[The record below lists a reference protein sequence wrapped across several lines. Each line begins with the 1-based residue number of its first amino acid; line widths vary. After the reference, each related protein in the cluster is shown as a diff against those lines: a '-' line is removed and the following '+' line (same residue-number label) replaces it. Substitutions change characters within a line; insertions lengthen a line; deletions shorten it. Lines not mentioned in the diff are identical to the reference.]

1 MLDDYDVIICQG
13 MTDIAR
19 QTVEFLYEENGGMP
33 RDLHLP
39 TMEDIKD
46 ELAKFTIDRLHKGT
60 VVVIKTLSQQ
70 TTSSTGTIL
79 LPKFAVRSMLKTFG
93 LMGIVLDIDQVRE
106 RGKSFAGRLHGGR
119 LHGGGCMGEGCMGVA
134 LAFRKSN

>member
-1 MLDDYDVIICQG
+1 MSVVIMTTG

-60 VVVIKTLSQQ
+60 VVVIKTLPQQ
-70 TTSSTGTIL
+70 TSPTGTIL

-93 LMGIVLDIDQVRE
+93 LMGVVLDIDQVSGGSFFPGGWLTLRGVGRVE
-106 RGKSFAGRLHGGR
+106 RVVTTRDF
-119 LHGGGCMGEGCMGVA
+119 
-134 LAFRKSN
+134 

>member
-1 MLDDYDVIICQG
+1 

-70 TTSSTGTIL
+70 TSSTGTIL

-93 LMGIVLDIDQVRE
+93 LMGIVLDIDQVRGGISS
-106 RGKSFAGRLHGGR
+106 RWLFNFLWFGWVGKTYSG
-119 LHGGGCMGEGCMGVA
+119 
-134 LAFRKSN
+134 